1 MKMKDENKKNRLLEI
16 VKWVGVVILLIL
28 SIIGNEVLRGYDI
41 YVRMMLIFVIIIVT
55 VYIVFTTKIGK
66 LIIVFGKESC
76 IELQKVVWPTYQES
90 LNTTLV
96 IVAVTV
102 LMSLLVWGLD
112 AVLVHVIAFGLRL

>member
-28 SIIGNEVLRGYDI
+28 SIIGNEVFRGYDI

-66 LIIVFGKESC
+66 WIIVFGKESC